1 MSLLTDYTL
10 KQQQIEQ
17 LKSELQKLEQD
28 DRLKNEI
35 EFKNRLEAL
44 MKDYSKSAR
53 DVIATLDPR
62 GEVANR
68 EAVKTGKAAGT
79 RRKRKLKVYSNPH
92 NGEVIETRGGNH
104 KQLKE
109 WKEQYGS
116 DVVESWL
123 QS

>member
-17 LKSELQKLEQD
+17 LQNELQKLEQD
-28 DRLKNEI
+28 ERLKNEI
-35 EFKNRLEAL
+35 EFKNRLETL
-44 MKDYSKSAR
+44 MKDFGKSAR

-68 EAVKTGKAAGT
+68 EAGKKAAGT
-79 RRKRKLKVYSNPH
+79 RRKRKLKVYHNP
-92 NGEVIETRGGNH
+92 NTDEVIETRGGNH

-116 DVVESWL
+116 DVVEGWL

>member
-17 LKSELQKLEQD
+17 LKAELEKLEQD

-35 EFKNRLEAL
+35 DFKNRLESL
-44 MKDYSKSAR
+44 MKEFGKNAR

-68 EAVKTGKAAGT
+68 DGKSPKAGGT
-79 RRKRKLKVYSNPH
+79 RRKRKLKVYCNPH
-92 NGEVIETRGGNH
+92 SGDVIETRGGNH

-116 DVVESWL
+116 DVVEGWL
-123 QS
+123 QG

>member
-10 KQQQIEQ
+10 KQQQIEE
-17 LKSELQKLEQD
+17 LKAELQKLEQD

-35 EFKNRLEAL
+35 DFKNRLESL
-44 MKDYSKSAR
+44 MQEFSKSAR

-68 EAVKTGKAAGT
+68 EAKAPKSTGT
-79 RRKRKLKVYSNPH
+79 RRKRKLKVYRNPH
-92 NGEVIETRGGNH
+92 NGDVIETRGGNH

-109 WKEQYGS
+109 WKEQYGN

-123 QS
+123 QN